1 MGCEHFNCDLPAL
14 RARLA
19 DPEAFLSGR
28 PAGTRAVLDEVHRA
42 EGPASIPEIDDEFP
56 EARLPATGS
65 SSLLAGQKFRNSL
78 HWRKWTLPLRPVLRR
93 GHPDRLGA
101 ADLDRRLFHGA
112 VLLLVSLAPALGGGL
127 RDASS
132 LARDAGG
139 SPPGAKD
146 RKPTIFDSCPTGAI
160 IRFLR

>member
-1 MGCEHFNCDLPAL
+1 MQ
-14 RARLA
+14 ARLA
-19 DPEAFLSGR
+19 DPEAFR
-28 PAGTRAVLDEVHRA
+28 RQPAGARAVPDEVHRA
-42 EGPASIPEIDDEFP
+42 EGPASIPEIDDDEFP

-65 SSLLAGQKFRNSL
+65 SSLLAGQEFRNSL